1 MDVYLSRDAFLSI
14 RALGLIS
21 LNSNLDGL
29 LIGHKRGHRFFV
41 KKIFLSVKGFFPSKE
56 KYLLLNELFNDS
68 IIGFFSFNP
77 DEKKIRKILAPF
89 AFGKVFLD
97 IRLDGQEKININ
109 PFVVEYEE
117 EFFLSP
123 IQLKS

>member
-1 MDVYLSRDAFLSI
+1 MDVYISRDALLSI
-14 RALGLIS
+14 KAINLIS
-21 LNSNLDGL
+21 SSSNFDGL

-41 KKIFLSVKGFFPSKE
+41 KKIFLTVKGFFPSKE
-56 KYLLLNELFNDS
+56 KYLLLNELFDDS
-68 IIGFFSFNP
+68 IIGFFSFHP

-97 IRLDGQEKININ
+97 IRLDKQKKININ
-109 PFVVEYEE
+109 PFVIEYEE

>member
-14 RALGLIS
+14 KALGLIS
-21 LNSNLDGL
+21 SNSNFDGL

-56 KYLLLNELFNDS
+56 KYLLLNELFDDS

-97 IRLDGQEKININ
+97 IRLDRQKRININ
-109 PFVVEYEE
+109 PFVIEYEE
-117 EFFLSP
+117 EFFLFP

>member
-21 LNSNLDGL
+21 QNSNFDGL

-56 KYLLLNELFNDS
+56 KYLLLNEFFDDR

-77 DEKKIRKILAPF
+77 DEKKIGKILAPF

-97 IRLDGQEKININ
+97 IRLDRQKRININ
-109 PFVVEYEE
+109 PFVIEYEE